1 MKKIELLAPA
11 GSYESLLAA
20 YKTGADAVYA
30 GGSRFGARAYADN
43 FTEEQFLEAIDYA
56 HFHNKKL
63 YLTLNTLLKSKELQ
77 KELYQYVAPL
87 YEQGLDGV
95 IVQDMGVL
103 SFLKSAFPELPI
115 HGSTQMMVTG
125 TDSAMLLK
133 EKGVCRVVPAREL
146 SVSELKHMKEIC
158 GMELEVFIHGA
169 LCYCYSGQCFFSS
182 LLGGRSGNRGRCA
195 QPCRL
200 AYTVDR
206 YTGHVLSPKD
216 LCGLKVIP
224 ALYEA
229 GVDSFKIEGRMKSPA
244 YTAGVV
250 SVYRKYLD
258 LFYASPNQ
266 YCVEDKDI
274 EQLMDI
280 YNRGGMTDGYFYKH
294 NAGAMISPD
303 RPNHFG
309 LLVGK
314 TTYSTGKQISISLEK
329 DLKKGDVLELRKDQ
343 QLVLHELV
351 VSKDYKKGTRFPV
364 FLPKQTRKV
373 KNNKIIRS
381 HTESFPVENGEKLY
395 LYRTKNKDLT
405 KRLEELAKDPLTKE
419 ISAGIYLTPEC
430 PACLVVSD
438 SRTTV
443 SVEGGLVQRAEKQP
457 LSKDMI
463 FCQLS
468 KTGGTG
474 VVMKDIQCQMDGPVF
489 MPKQELNALRRK
501 GLELFQ
507 KEYLSKDRRKAE
519 PSLKE
524 KVMDLLQES
533 AVSATHTTDFT
544 GQYQLT
550 ASVETKEQMDTLLSV
565 DEICRLDLDA
575 SICPINE
582 HTDKQQLTKLYTDV
596 TESGKQVFHRM
607 PAVFRERTRKR
618 YEQWFPVLASL
629 CHGFVVRNLDA
640 YAYVRKK
647 CRELGIQKTIVCD
660 FTLYSFQPLA
670 ADFWKQKDCILTAP
684 IELNFKE
691 LLSNAALYQ
700 ELVVYGR
707 YPLMISAGCVDRTMN
722 YLATG
727 RESCNHRQNMV
738 YLNDRYHKRFPVKQ
752 FCNDCYNVIYN
763 SLPLCLCQDKK
774 EIDQLKIPSLRMMFT
789 TESSNDVRQVV
800 KNLTAAFLEGEEIF
814 LPPDSFTRG
823 HFRRGVE

>member
-20 YKTGADAVYA
+20 YKAGADAVYA
-30 GGSRFGARAYADN
+30 GGARFGARAYADN

-77 KELYQYVAPL
+77 EELYQYVAPL

-103 SFLKSAFPELPI
+103 SFLKTAFPELPI

-133 EKGVCRVVPAREL
+133 EKGVCRVVSAREL

-216 LCGLKVIP
+216 LCGLKQIP
-224 ALYEA
+224 ALHEA

-258 LFYASPNQ
+258 LFYEAPNQ
-266 YCVEDKDI
+266 YCVKDRDI

-314 TTYSTGKQISISLEK
+314 GTYATGKQVTIPLDK
-329 DLKKGDVLELRKDQ
+329 DLKKGDVLELRKEQ
-343 QLVLHELV
+343 QQVLHELI
-351 VSKDYKKGTRFPV
+351 VSQDYKKGTRFPV
-364 FLPKQTRKV
+364 FLPKQTKKV
-373 KNNKIIRS
+373 NNRNTRS
-381 HTESFPVENGEKLY
+381 HIESFPLENGEKLY
-395 LYRTKNKDLT
+395 LYRTKNKNLT
-405 KRLEELAKDPLTKE
+405 KKLEELTKDPLTRE
-419 ISAGIYLTPEC
+419 VSAGIYLTPDC
-430 PACLVVSD
+430 PACLVISD
-438 SRTTV
+438 SQTTV
-443 SVEGGLVQRAEKQP
+443 SVEGGLVQKAEKQP
-457 LSKDMI
+457 LSKEMI
-463 FCQLS
+463 LCQLS

-474 VVMKDIQCQMDGPVF
+474 FVMKEIHCQMDGPVF
-489 MPKQELNALRRK
+489 LSKQELNALRRK

-507 KEYLSKDRRKAE
+507 TECLAKERRIVE
-519 PSLKE
+519 PSLEE
-524 KVMDLLQES
+524 KVMGFIQES
-533 AVSATHTTDFT
+533 TVSATYTNDFS
-544 GQYQLT
+544 GQYRLT
-550 ASVETKEQMDTLLSV
+550 ASVETKEQMDALLSC
-565 DEICRLDLDA
+565 DGICRLDLDA
-575 SICPINE
+575 SICPINA
-582 HTDKQQLTKLYTDV
+582 HTDVQQLTELYTSV
-596 TESGKQVFHRM
+596 SKSGKQVFHRM
-607 PAVFRERTRKR
+607 PAVFREKTRES
-618 YEQWFPVLASL
+618 YEQWFHVLASL
-629 CHGFVVRNLDA
+629 CQGFVVRNLDA
-640 YAYVRKK
+640 YAYVQKK
-647 CRELGIQKTIVCD
+647 CRDLGIQKTIVCD
-660 FTLYSFQPLA
+660 FTLYAFQPSA
-670 ADFWKQKDCILTAP
+670 ADFWKQKNCILTAP

-691 LLSNAALYQ
+691 LLSNATLYQ

-707 YPLMISAGCVDRTMN
+707 YPMMISAGCVDRTMN

-727 RESCNHRQNMV
+727 MESCNHGQNMV

-774 EIDQLKIPSLRMMFT
+774 EIDRLKIPNLRMMFT
-789 TESSNDVRQVV
+789 TESSSEVRQVV
-800 KNLTAAFLEGEEIF
+800 MNLTMAFLEGEEVS